1 MATSQRTTSTSQS
14 DIISKIKHDHE
25 ELEEYFSNYKEAH
38 KGGNH
43 EEAGKWFN
51 QFVWEISR
59 HAVSE
64 ELVLYPLMALQGQRG
79 QELADI
85 SRKDHQVTKNILEEL
100 QNTSDPEMFDKK
112 MEQMMADLREH
123 MKKEENEDL
132 AYLEENVS
140 AKDRET
146 AGTTFRLG
154 KKIAPTRPHAG
165 VPNKSAALE
174 AALGLLITPIDKF
187 QDLFTAYPSKN

>member
-1 MATSQRTTSTSQS
+1 M
-14 DIISKIKHDHE
+14 
-25 ELEEYFSNYKEAH
+25 
-38 KGGNH
+38 
-43 EEAGKWFN
+43 
-51 QFVWEISR
+51 
-59 HAVSE
+59 
-64 ELVLYPLMALQGQRG
+64 LYPLMALQGQRG

-85 SRKDHQVTKNILEEL
+85 SRKDHQMTKNILEEL
-100 QNTSDPEMFDKK
+100 QNTSDPQMFDKK

-123 MKKEENEDL
+123 IKKEENEDL
-132 AYLEENVS
+132 AYLEETVS

-146 AGTTFRLG
+146 AGTTFSLG